1 LKNKGGVAMEALWG
15 NFNRYLGF
23 TLLIVG
29 IVTAAL
35 DVTFGGFAPI
45 FWFLL
50 AIFSFIIVICTEIV
64 ILRKSLESKKE
75 K

>member
-1 LKNKGGVAMEALWG
+1 MVSLWG
-15 NFNRYLGF
+15 DFNRYLGF
-23 TLLIVG
+23 VLLVVG

-45 FWFLL
+45 LWFLL
-50 AIFSFIIVICTEIV
+50 AIFAFMIVICTEV
-64 ILRKSLESKKE
+64 VRLRMFLENKKE

>member
-1 LKNKGGVAMEALWG
+1 MEALWG
-15 NFNRYLGF
+15 NFNRFVGF
-23 TLLIVG
+23 ALLIIV

-50 AIFSFIIVICTEIV
+50 AIFCFIIVICTEV
-64 ILRKSLESKKE
+64 VQLRKFIESKKV

>member
-1 LKNKGGVAMEALWG
+1 MEVLWG
-15 NFNRYLGF
+15 NFNRLLGF
-23 TLLIVG
+23 ALLITG

-50 AIFSFIIVICTEIV
+50 AIFCFIIVVCTEIV
-64 ILRKSLESKKE
+64 ILRKSLDSRRE

>member
-1 LKNKGGVAMEALWG
+1 MEALWG
-15 NFNRYLGF
+15 DFNRYLGF
-23 TLLIVG
+23 ALLITG
-29 IVTAAL
+29 IVTASL

-50 AIFSFIIVICTEIV
+50 AIFCFIIVICTELV
-64 ILRKSLESKKE
+64 QLRMGLDSKKE

>member
-1 LKNKGGVAMEALWG
+1 MEALWG
-15 NFNRYLGF
+15 DLNRYLGF
-23 TLLIVG
+23 AFLIAG